1 MSRTESLEGVSS
13 SSAPRFNAAQA
24 AAAGKWGAQ
33 LAGYALVTIA
43 VTFML
48 LRPKRLGPGR
58 RGSLFFGS
66 GVLVVL
72 MKTLLST
79 SDGSDAAPAPRK
91 PAASVVAAVTSAP
104 ARAKSAETPQA
115 DSSSGITRTHKA
127 VNGATVTTAPRPA
140 AAATTPKKPVA
151 PSTTEPATAKSA
163 ALAATPTTVAGPK
176 SASTLGP
183 RYVDRSAGYS
193 VQFPA
198 GWRYQPSAESG
209 VWMLD
214 ATDGQSAIISVG
226 FSKLPANLTAD
237 QIPPERVTRGLQ
249 KRVGTTVLATGY
261 TTLGG
266 RRAIWHKYTGPITR
280 PDAPVRM
287 TAVHYLL
294 PLQDGRALELRLAAT
309 PEKFNELGPRMKQS
323 LDTFKLL
330 TKVAEA
336 R

>member
-1 MSRTESLEGVSS
+1 MSRTESPEEVSG

-24 AAAGKWGAQ
+24 AAVGKWGAQ

-48 LRPKRLGPGR
+48 LRPKRSGPGR

-79 SDGSDAAPAPRK
+79 SAGSDAAPAPPK
-91 PAASVVAAVTSAP
+91 
-104 ARAKSAETPQA
+104 
-115 DSSSGITRTHKA
+115 
-127 VNGATVTTAPRPA
+127 PA
-140 AAATTPKKPVA
+140 AAAVASAMPAPAATKPAEAPKADPAGISRVRKPVNSAQASTTPHPAVATTTPKKPLVA
-151 PSTTEPATAKSA
+151 ATTELPKAKPTASTAPAAS
-163 ALAATPTTVAGPK
+163 TVSSKA
-176 SASTLGP
+176 ASTLGP
-183 RYVDRSAGYS
+183 RYVDKSAGYS

-198 GWRYQPSAESG
+198 GWKYQPSAEPG
-209 VWMLD
+209 VWLVD
-214 ATDGQSAIISVG
+214 ASDGQSAMISVG

-266 RRAIWHKYTGPITR
+266 RRALWHKYTGPITR

-323 LDTFKLL
+323 LDTLKLL

>member
-1 MSRTESLEGVSS
+1 MSRTESPEEVSG

-24 AAAGKWGAQ
+24 AAVGKWGAQ

-48 LRPKRLGPGR
+48 LRPKHSGPGR

-66 GVLVVL
+66 GVLVVV

-79 SDGSDAAPAPRK
+79 SAGSDAVPPPPKPPVPALAAATPAHAAPKSAEAPRAEPSPITRVRK
-91 PAASVVAAVTSAP
+91 PANS
-104 ARAKSAETPQA
+104 
-115 DSSSGITRTHKA
+115 
-127 VNGATVTTAPRPA
+127 ATVSTAPRPA
-140 AAATTPKKPVA
+140 VAAATTPKKPAA
-151 PSTTEPATAKSA
+151 PATTEAAKVKPTAA
-163 ALAATPTTVAGPK
+163 AATPTNASGPK
-176 SASTLGP
+176 PASTLGP
-183 RYVDRSAGYS
+183 RYVDKSAGYS

-198 GWRYQPSAESG
+198 GWACKPAAESG
-209 VWMLD
+209 AWVLD
-214 ATDGQSAIISVG
+214 ATDGKSAIISVG
-226 FSKLPANLTAD
+226 ISKFPASLTAD
-237 QIPPERVTRGLQ
+237 QVPLERVTRGLQ
-249 KRVGTTVLATGY
+249 KRADTVVLASGY
-261 TTLGG
+261 TTVGG
-266 RRAIWHKYTGPITR
+266 RRALWHKYTGPITR

-323 LDTFKLL
+323 LDTLKLL